1 MAANQL
7 MATYHVR
14 TTPRMFG
21 KRMNG
26 SMGYVGEDGR
36 IRSGEGLVNLRLH
49 VVNGYIYTNLV
60 LLEAE
65 GDPRRR
71 VKR

>member
-1 MAANQL
+1 
-7 MATYHVR
+7 
-14 TTPRMFG
+14 MFG
-21 KRMNG
+21 KKMNG
-26 SMGYVGEDGR
+26 SMGYVAEDGR